1 MQNTMIHPTAEVQ
14 TQHIG
19 EGTSAWQYCVVL
31 SGARI
36 GKNCNINCHVF
47 IENDVVVGDNVTIK
61 SGVWL
66 WDGLRI
72 EDNVFVG
79 PNVTFTNDK
88 YPRSGHRPDSFLQTT
103 VKTGASIG
111 ANATI
116 IGSRTIGR
124 YVLIGGG
131 SVVTHDLPDHTLWYG
146 NPARFKG
153 YICSCGN
160 KLDNNSE
167 CTKCGEKLL
176 LKNGDISPQ
185 QDDNHLQQYPK
196 MDYIGKIS
204 DSCVI
209 YDNVRL
215 GNNVTISDN
224 VIIYSNVEIGDGTF
238 IGPGCILG
246 EPANEFYDSA
256 ADYKN
261 AKLKIGKGCRIRS
274 GTIIYAGST
283 IGDNSRTGH
292 NVVIREKTAIGK
304 NCSIGTYGDIQGY
317 VTIGDY
323 CRFHSNVHIS
333 QKTVIKNYVFIF
345 PNAVL
350 TNDPH
355 PPSDTCIKGPTLED
369 YCIISAG
376 AVLMPGIT
384 VGKNSIVGANS
395 LVTKDVAP
403 ESVVLGVPA
412 RPICTI
418 HDIKCK
424 EGRLEKPYPWRD
436 HFSRG
441 MPWQSE

>member
-1 MQNTMIHPTAEVQ
+1 MIHPNAEVQ
-14 TQHIG
+14 SQHIG
-19 EGTSAWQYCVVL
+19 EGTSVWQHCVIL
-31 SGARI
+31 PGARI
-36 GKNCNINCHVF
+36 GKNCNINCYVF
-47 IENDVVVGDNVTIK
+47 IENDVVLGDNVTIK
-61 SGVWL
+61 SGVQL

-88 YPRSGHRPDSFLQTT
+88 YPRSGHRPGNFLQTT

-111 ANATI
+111 ANATV
-116 IGSRTIGR
+116 IGSKTIGR
-124 YVLIGGG
+124 YALIGGG
-131 SVVTHDLPDHTLWYG
+131 SVVTHDIPDHTLWYG
-146 NPARFKG
+146 NPARCRG
-153 YICSCGN
+153 YICRCGN
-160 KLDNNSE
+160 KLDINMK

-176 LKNGDISPQ
+176 LKNSIISPQ
-185 QDDNHLQQYPK
+185 NGDNLLQQPPE

-204 DSCVI
+204 ENCII

-215 GNNVTISDN
+215 GKNVTISDN

-238 IGPGCILG
+238 IGPCCILG
-246 EPANEFYDSA
+246 EPLMGFYQQQPG
-256 ADYKN
+256 YEN
-261 AKLKIGKGCRIRS
+261 PLLVIGKNSILRS
-274 GTIIYAGST
+274 HSVLYAGSE
-283 IGDNSRTGH
+283 IGDSFHSGH
-292 NVVIREKTAIGK
+292 HVTIREWTKIGR
-304 NCSIGTYGDIQGY
+304 NCSLGTHGDIQGH
-317 VTIGDY
+317 VQIGDY
-323 CRFHSNVHIS
+323 CRLHSDVHIS
-333 QKTVIKNYVFIF
+333 QYSVIKKYVFIF

-376 AVLMPGIT
+376 AVLMPKVTI
-384 VGKNSIVGANS
+384 GKDSIVGANS

-424 EGRLEKPYPWRD
+424 EGRLSKPYPWKN